1 MVADPS
7 SELHPGLDGTI
18 DAVEVMLASGV
29 SIRSDEI
36 SELAQRAAAWNERS
50 ELRESG
56 RPSGY
61 AGASLR
67 CARLLEHL
75 IRRGLPDPGRL
86 LHGVGRRVASNA
98 VLEVLLAHGSP
109 SRDDIDAALRQ
120 QCLEYGFDPNAELFR
135 KLVAA
140 GPSRAAL
147 DDALLSAAR
156 ATYRAKNVHVD
167 FEAFDA
173 FEILLQA
180 GARADHGSGTTL
192 TALHLFVDFAV
203 PNTKGDRRIVK
214 RSARA
219 DEVLAQAIKSVTSVD
234 ALDAEGNTPLH
245 AACMGV
251 VPQRAKML
259 VDAGADP
266 QRRNNAGRTPV
277 DHAMRRPEL
286 HTALGVPIPVPRA
299 VPAPAVPA
307 APPRDPFSRGSKVM
321 HTKFGEGE
329 VTATS
334 GTGAARK
341 LTVRFASGE
350 TKTLAAS
357 FLSAK

>member
-7 SELHPGLDGTI
+7 SILDPGLDGTI
-18 DAVEVMLASGV
+18 DAVEAMLASGV
-29 SIRSDEI
+29 SITSDEI

-50 ELRESG
+50 EVRENG
-56 RPSGY
+56 RASTY

-67 CARLLEHL
+67 CGRLLEHL
-75 IRRGLPDPGRL
+75 IRRGLPNPGVL
-86 LHGVGRRVASNA
+86 LRGRIASNA
-98 VLEVLLAHGSP
+98 VLDVLLVHGAP
-109 SRDDIDAALRQ
+109 NRDDIDAALRQ
-120 QCLEYGFDPNAELFR
+120 QSLEYGFDPNAELLR
-135 KLVAA
+135 RLVAA
-140 GPSRAAL
+140 GPSQAAL

-156 ATYRAKNVHVD
+156 ATSRAKNVPVD

-203 PNTKGDRRIVK
+203 PHTKGDRRIVK

-234 ALDAEGNTPLH
+234 VLDAEGNTPLH
-245 AACMGV
+245 AACMGF
-251 VPQRAKML
+251 VPRRAKML

-266 QRRNNAGRTPV
+266 LRRNNAGRTPV
-277 DHAMRRPEL
+277 DQAMRRPEL
-286 HTALGVPIPVPRA
+286 HTALGVPIPPPRSVPS
-299 VPAPAVPA
+299 PAVPA
-307 APPRDPFSRGSKVM
+307 APPRDPFSPGSKVM
-321 HTKFGEGE
+321 HTKFGEGD